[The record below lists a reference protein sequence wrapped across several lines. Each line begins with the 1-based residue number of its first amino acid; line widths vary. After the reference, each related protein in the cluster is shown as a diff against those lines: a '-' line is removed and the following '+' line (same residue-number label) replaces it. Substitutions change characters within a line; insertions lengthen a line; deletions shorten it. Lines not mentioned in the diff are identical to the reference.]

1 MIITQTLIPRRPR
14 LEIGPLSTVW
24 RARIAV
30 VNLALVVLVLVVF
43 AANVAAGDY
52 PLTIMKVFEV
62 LAGGGTKIE
71 QTVVLKW
78 RLQRALGA
86 VVIGMALG
94 IAGALTQS
102 VTRNPLASPDILGIS
117 EGASAFAVSIIVLGG
132 LNASGA
138 VQFLST
144 IGIPLLGALLT
155 ATVIWY
161 LGSRRGMDTFRLV
174 LAGIMITAILQ
185 AYVTWLLLR
194 ANITDAAMAKTWLTG
209 SLGASSW
216 GRNFPGVVVLCCAIP
231 LVGYVSFKLQAVL
244 LGDQTASGLGVH
256 VSRAQTLFLLLSVVL
271 TAIAVSA
278 AGPIGFIAFVAPQVA
293 LRLMATSSPP
303 LIGSGLCGA
312 LLLATADLITRT
324 ILPVELP
331 VGLVTSAVGGV
342 FLVYLLIR
350 ANRKSTV

>member
-132 LNASGA
+132 LNTSGA

-144 IGIPLLGALLT
+144 IGIPLSALLGALLT

-174 LAGIMITAILQ
+174 LAGIMIP
-185 AYVTWLLLR
+185 R
-194 ANITDAAMAKTWLTG
+194 FCRHM
-209 SLGASSW
+209 S
-216 GRNFPGVVVLCCAIP
+216 RCCWC
-231 LVGYVSFKLQAVL
+231 V
-244 LGDQTASGLGVH
+244 
-256 VSRAQTLFLLLSVVL
+256 
-271 TAIAVSA
+271 
-278 AGPIGFIAFVAPQVA
+278 
-293 LRLMATSSPP
+293 PP
-303 LIGSGLCGA
+303 LPMPRWLKRG
-312 LLLATADLITRT
+312 
-324 ILPVELP
+324 
-331 VGLVTSAVGGV
+331 
-342 FLVYLLIR
+342 
-350 ANRKSTV
+350 